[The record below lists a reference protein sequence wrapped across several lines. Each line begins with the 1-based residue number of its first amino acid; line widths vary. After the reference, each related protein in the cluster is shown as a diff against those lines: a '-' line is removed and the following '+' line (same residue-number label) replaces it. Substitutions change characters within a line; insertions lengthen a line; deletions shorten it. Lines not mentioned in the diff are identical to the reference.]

1 MGDPE
6 QTDPALA
13 SPALRGIATAAAPAA
28 RARTIPVTLAASL
41 KRLDSRLDRAAVL
54 NTSGDR
60 SLVDLD
66 IVRVVHPI
74 GLNERADDER
84 TPVVVGHDV
93 TRLGTMST
101 IRHWMTF
108 RLRK

>member
-1 MGDPE
+1 M
-6 QTDPALA
+6 
-13 SPALRGIATAAAPAA
+13 ATAAVPAA
-28 RARTIPVTLAASL
+28 RARTIPATLAAHL
-41 KRLDSRLDRAAVL
+41 ERLDPRLDGAAVL
-54 NTSGDR
+54 NPSGDR

-66 IVRVVHPI
+66 IVRVVHSI
-74 GLNERADDER
+74 GLNERTDHER

-108 RLRK
+108 RLRR